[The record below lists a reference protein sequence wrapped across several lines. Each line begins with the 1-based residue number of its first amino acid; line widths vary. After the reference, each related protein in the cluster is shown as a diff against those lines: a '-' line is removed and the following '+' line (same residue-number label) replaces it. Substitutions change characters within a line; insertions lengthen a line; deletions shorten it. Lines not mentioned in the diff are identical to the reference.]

1 MFYSNKLFHIFP
13 SFFLSSKSILL
24 LVSCNSA
31 CHALLFKGS
40 LYLIL
45 EKLKFEFWDYTLRCI
60 STLYFWRL
68 YLKISFKKMVKQT
81 WFEEPESAD
90 FCISSQP
97 SVSVLSPLWFCT
109 WWKWLLC
116 AFLRIQYSIAQY
128 KETHVA
134 TCLPICSSCLQI
146 WFIFLE
152 GDLIPLLSK
161 HYKILSSV
169 AA

>member
-40 LYLIL
+40 LYFILIL

-68 YLKISFKKMVKQT
+68 YLKISLKKWWNKHDLKNLKV
-81 WFEEPESAD
+81 P
-90 FCISSQP
+90 I
-97 SVSVLSPLWFCT
+97 SVSVLSPLYQSSVLYDSAHGENGCSVLSF
-109 WWKWLLC
+109 
-116 AFLRIQYSIAQY
+116 AFSTALHNTKRHMLALACQSAPAAYKFGLY
-128 KETHVA
+128 FWKET
-134 TCLPICSSCLQI
+134 
-146 WFIFLE
+146 
-152 GDLIPLLSK
+152 
-161 HYKILSSV
+161 
-169 AA
+169 